1 MKPVWVLMS
10 AIGVVGANSLV
21 LSPIATDVAG
31 AFDGRGASDVMV
43 ASAVYGAGTAL
54 SALFLAPQAD
64 RIGLRRA
71 LLWALTV
78 LAIALVGSA
87 LAPSLEVLVV
97 AQGLTGLGAG
107 LALPAIYGLA
117 ADISPKGQES
127 ETLGKVLTGWTLSL
141 VAGVSLSAVVADF
154 VHWRAVFGVMAV
166 ASVALWVSVRRL
178 TVTPKA
184 AAEVSTSPLGAIRVA
199 GVKPV
204 LLAVAAF
211 MGAFY
216 GVYAFLGTH
225 MTATLGYSTAF
236 AGLATLSY
244 GIGFGAVAPLDRL
257 IDRFGAARA
266 APVVFGALTVVYLM
280 MATVAGNGMA
290 VLGVC
295 LIWGAVN
302 HLGLNIMVGQLSA
315 LSVSQRGAILGLY
328 SATTYAA
335 MFVGTAGFGRVYTAQ
350 GFEVIAVLSAV
361 CILPAVIG
369 ALWRLR
375 RVRALQPA
383 Q

>member
-21 LSPIATDVAG
+21 LSPIATDVARSF
-31 AFDGRGASDVMV
+31 AGRGASDVML

-64 RIGLRRA
+64 RIGLKRA

-78 LAIALVGSA
+78 LAAALVASA
-87 LAPSLEVLVV
+87 LAPTLPVLVL
-97 AQGLTGLGAG
+97 AQGVTGLGAG

-117 ADISPKGQES
+117 ADIAPKGQES

-141 VAGVSLSAVVADF
+141 VAGVSLSAVLADLL
-154 VHWRAVFGVMAV
+154 HWRAVFAVMAV
-166 ASVALWVSVRRL
+166 ASASLWLSVRRL
-178 TVTPKA
+178 EVTRKV
-184 AAEVSTSPLGAIRVA
+184 AAEVSTSPLGAFRVA

-204 LLAVAAF
+204 LVAVAAF

-225 MTATLGYSTAF
+225 MTATLGYSTAI
-236 AGLATLSY
+236 AGLASLIY

-257 IDRFGAARA
+257 IDRFGAAKA
-266 APVVFGALTVVYLM
+266 APVVFVALMLVYLL
-280 MATVAGNGMA
+280 MAGVAQSGAA

-315 LSVSQRGAILGLY
+315 LSISQRGAILGLY

-335 MFVGTAGFGRVYTAQ
+335 MFIGTASFGRVYSAY
-350 GFEVIAVLSAV
+350 GFQVIAVLSAI

-369 ALWRLR
+369 AVLR
-375 RVRALQPA
+375 RGTTLMTA

>member
-21 LSPIATDVAG
+21 LSPIASDVAG
-31 AFDGRGASDVMV
+31 AFEGHGASDVMV

-78 LAIALVGSA
+78 LAVALVASA
-87 LAPSLEVLVV
+87 LAPNLPVLVL
-97 AQGLTGLGAG
+97 AQGITGLGAG

-141 VAGVSLSAVVADF
+141 VAGVSLSAVLADL
-154 VHWRAVFGVMAV
+154 VHWRAVFALMAV
-166 ASVALWVSVRRL
+166 ASVSLCVSVLRL
-178 TVTPKA
+178 EVSRKSVA
-184 AAEVSTSPLGAIRVA
+184 DVSTSPLRAFRVS

-204 LLAVAAF
+204 LMAVAAF
-211 MGAFY
+211 MSAFY
-216 GVYAFLGTH
+216 GLYAYLGTH
-225 MTATLGYSTAF
+225 MTTALGYSTAI
-236 AGLATLSY
+236 AGVASLIY

-257 IDRFGAARA
+257 IDRFGAAKA
-266 APVVFGALTVVYLM
+266 APVVFSLLIVVYLL
-280 MATVAGNGMA
+280 MAGVSQNGMA
-290 VLGVC
+290 VLAVC
-295 LIWGAVN
+295 LVWGAVN

-328 SATTYAA
+328 SATTYVA
-335 MFVGTAGFGRVYTAQ
+335 MFVGTAGFGRV
-350 GFEVIAVLSAV
+350 
-361 CILPAVIG
+361 
-369 ALWRLR
+369 
-375 RVRALQPA
+375 
-383 Q
+383 

>member
-21 LSPIATDVAG
+21 LSPIASDVAG
-31 AFDGRGASDVMV
+31 AFEGHGASDVMV

-78 LAIALVGSA
+78 LAVALVASA
-87 LAPSLEVLVV
+87 LAPNLAVLVL
-97 AQGLTGLGAG
+97 AQGITGLGAG

-141 VAGVSLSAVVADF
+141 VAGVSLSAVLADL
-154 VHWRAVFGVMAV
+154 VHWRAVFALMAV
-166 ASVALWVSVRRL
+166 ASVSLWVSVLRL
-178 TVTPKA
+178 EVSRKSVA
-184 AAEVSTSPLGAIRVA
+184 DVSTSPLRAFRVS

-204 LLAVAAF
+204 LMAVAAF
-211 MGAFY
+211 MSAFY
-216 GVYAFLGTH
+216 GLYAYLGTH
-225 MTATLGYSTAF
+225 MTTTLGYSTAV
-236 AGLATLSY
+236 AGVASLIY

-257 IDRFGAARA
+257 IDRFGAAKA
-266 APVVFGALTVVYLM
+266 APVVFSLLIVVYLLI
-280 MATVAGNGMA
+280 AGVSQSGVA
-290 VLGVC
+290 VLAAC
-295 LIWGAVN
+295 LVWGAVN

-328 SATTYAA
+328 SATTYVA
-335 MFVGTAGFGRVYTAQ
+335 MFVGTAGFGRVYGAY
-350 GFEVIAVLSAV
+350 GFQVIAVLSAV
-361 CILPAVIG
+361 CIVPAVIG
-369 ALWRLR
+369 AVLR
-375 RVRALQPA
+375 RRGGGALMPA
-383 Q
+383 E

>member
-21 LSPIATDVAG
+21 LSPIATDVARSF
-31 AFDGRGASDVMV
+31 AGRGASDVML

-64 RIGLRRA
+64 RIGLKRA

-78 LAIALVGSA
+78 LAAALVASA
-87 LAPSLEVLVV
+87 LAPTLPVLVL
-97 AQGLTGLGAG
+97 AQGVTGLGAG

-117 ADISPKGQES
+117 ADIAPKGQES

-141 VAGVSLSAVVADF
+141 VAGVSLSAVLADLL
-154 VHWRAVFGVMAV
+154 HWRAVFAVMAV
-166 ASVALWVSVRRL
+166 ASASLWVSVRRL
-178 TVTPKA
+178 EVTRKV
-184 AAEVSTSPLGAIRVA
+184 AAEVSTSPLGAFRVA

-204 LLAVAAF
+204 LVAVAAF

-225 MTATLGYSTAF
+225 MTATLGYSTAI
-236 AGLATLSY
+236 AGLASLIY

-257 IDRFGAARA
+257 IDRFGAAKA
-266 APVVFGALTVVYLM
+266 APVVFVALMLVYLL
-280 MATVAGNGMA
+280 MAGVAQSGAA

-315 LSVSQRGAILGLY
+315 LSISQRGAILGLY

-335 MFVGTAGFGRVYTAQ
+335 MFIGTAAFGRVYSAY
-350 GFEVIAVLSAV
+350 GFQVIAVLSAI

-369 ALWRLR
+369 AVLR
-375 RVRALQPA
+375 RGTTLMPA

>member
-1 MKPVWVLMS
+1 MKPVWVLMC

-21 LSPIATDVAG
+21 LSPIAADVAG
-31 AFDGRGASDVMV
+31 AFDGRGAADVMV

-54 SALFLAPQAD
+54 SALFLAPRAD
-64 RIGLRRA
+64 RIGLKRA

-78 LAIALVGSA
+78 LAVSLVVSA
-87 LAPSLEVLVV
+87 AAPTLAVLVA
-97 AQGLTGLGAG
+97 AQGITGIGAG

-117 ADISPKGQES
+117 ADVSPKGKEA

-141 VAGVSLSAVVADF
+141 VAGVSLSAVLADF
-154 VHWRAVFGVMAV
+154 VHWRAVFAIMAG
-166 ASVALWVSVRRL
+166 ASVLLWVSVSRLDVQRR
-178 TVTPKA
+178 
-184 AAEVSTSPLGAIRVA
+184 EVEELSTSPLRALRVP

-204 LLAVAAF
+204 LVLVTAF

-216 GVYAFLGTH
+216 GLYAFLGTH
-225 MTATLGYSTAF
+225 MTTTLGFGTAV
-236 AGLATLSY
+236 AGVASLAY

-257 IDRFGAARA
+257 IDRFGAVRA
-266 APVVFGALTVVYLM
+266 APVVFGALMLVYLL
-280 MATVAGNGMA
+280 MAGVSQSGVA

-335 MFVGTAGFGRVYTAQ
+335 MFVGTAAFKQVYGAYGFQ
-350 GFEVIAVLSAV
+350 VIAVLSAV

-369 ALWRLR
+369 AVLR
-375 RVRALQPA
+375 ARGGGALMPA
-383 Q
+383 E